1 MQDPVAI
8 SIIAT
13 LAIALML
20 FIIFKSRKTNASTTN
35 ISFAIEKIKEVGE
48 LSVLKAYVKEIVTVS
63 DDAGWHSSNSKMA
76 LICSF
81 EIEFRY
87 DLNKAKI
94 EKINEGQAYRIVL
107 PPHFP
112 KIIPDRIEFY
122 HEEKKKTLGL
132 FGRDFSVE
140 DRNKMISKAREEA
153 VKQAEALHNSLVGSV
168 QNSAKTT
175 LAAIANAFDVT
186 NIEYEFIKHNSIT
199 EAFRDEMQNLR
210 EGTE

>member
-87 DLNKAKI
+87 DLNK
-94 EKINEGQAYRIVL
+94 GQAYRIVL